1 MPSLASAATVEGR
14 EGDAVTVCVELNG
27 NATEEMQYAYTLIDG
42 TATAE
47 GNNVCDVYMYYLCCN
62 LY

>member
-14 EGDAVTVCVELNG
+14 EGDTVTVCVELNG
-27 NATEEMQYAYTLIDG
+27 NATEEMQYTYTLIDG

-47 GNNVCDVYMYYLCCN
+47 GNNVWDVYMYI
-62 LY
+62 